1 MAERIS
7 ERFACM
13 RSLVQF
19 LPALGAA
26 FPEVAV
32 FTVVM
37 GEFLDLASWSAV
49 ICSGLVNFWGIVMGF
64 RNKSRR
70 SAVSSYVGHESLPL
84 LWVLRKWSD
93 PGVH

>member
-1 MAERIS
+1 MWQSGIS

-19 LPALGAA
+19 LPAPVAA

-37 GEFLDLASWSAV
+37 GEFLDLASW
-49 ICSGLVNFWGIVMGF
+49 F